1 MEYLL
6 DGGLLPRLRPLLE
19 PHAVPGVQAGVTA
32 PGLVFLS
39 AGRGTGEG
47 SRAGTGGDALK
58 LAWAMSICLAVM
70 PAWVGSTAAPA
81 KEVVDRIVVKKA
93 DHTLSLLSHGRVIKT
108 YHVSLGPNPVGPKR
122 KQGDGKTPEGTY
134 VIDSRNAASKFHLS
148 LHVSYPN
155 AADRARAKAA
165 GVDPGGDIMIHG
177 LGPGFDWV
185 GPLQRTRDWT
195 AGCIAVTN
203 AQIEEIWARV
213 KIGTVVEIRP

>member
-1 MEYLL
+1 
-6 DGGLLPRLRPLLE
+6 
-19 PHAVPGVQAGVTA
+19 
-32 PGLVFLS
+32 
-39 AGRGTGEG
+39 
-47 SRAGTGGDALK
+47 LK
-58 LAWAMSICLAVM
+58 WAWVMAMCLAVI
-70 PAWVGSTAAPA
+70 PAWVGSTTAPPA
-81 KEVVDRIVVKKA
+81 EVVDRVVVKKA

-177 LGPGFDWV
+177 LGPGFGWV
-185 GPLQRTRDWT
+185 GPLQRIPDWT

-213 KIGTVVEIRP
+213 KVGTVVEIRP

>member
-1 MEYLL
+1 M
-6 DGGLLPRLRPLLE
+6 
-19 PHAVPGVQAGVTA
+19 
-32 PGLVFLS
+32 
-39 AGRGTGEG
+39 
-47 SRAGTGGDALK
+47 K
-58 LAWAMSICLAVM
+58 WAWLMAMCLTVM
-70 PAWVGSTAAPA
+70 PAWVGSTTAPVA
-81 KEVVDRIVVKKA
+81 EVIDRIVVKKT

-134 VIDSRNAASKFHLS
+134 VIDSRNAASKFHIS

-155 AADRARAKAA
+155 ANDRARAKAE

-177 LGPGFDWV
+177 LGPGFGWV
-185 GPLQRTRDWT
+185 GPLQRIPDWT

-213 KIGTVVEIRP
+213 KVGTAVEIRP